1 MVRAA
6 ASAAWKDEVEVGSK
20 RVAVVINP
28 ISGTGGRKGV
38 ARARAELAGS
48 ALAGRGLEVEV
59 FVTERPGHAREL
71 AAAAIEEG
79 VSTVIGWGG
88 DGTVNEV
95 GSAAAFRNVT
105 FGIIPSGSGNG
116 LARELRI
123 PFDPVRAIDVAL
135 GGRECVI
142 DAGELDG
149 RLFFNIAGIGLDARV
164 AHRFAARAPARR
176 GFSRYLAVTA
186 RELLVYRPDRHT
198 VYADGA
204 TLRTRALLIA
214 IANARQ
220 YGNGAII
227 APEARLTDG
236 RLDVVVVAARSTLA
250 ALVQVPRVFTGK
262 MARVPDVAMRAAVD
276 IQVTSEGPVVYHLD
290 GEPYVGGARLTARP
304 RPGALR
310 VAVPPGTQI

>member
-1 MVRAA
+1 MA
-6 ASAAWKDEVEVGSK
+6 SK
-20 RVAVVINP
+20 RVAVIVNP
-28 ISGTGGRKGV
+28 ISGGGGKGV
-38 ARARAELAGS
+38 ARARAELAAS
-48 ALAGRGLEVEV
+48 AVAGRGLEVEV

-71 AAAAIEEG
+71 AAAAIDEG
-79 VSTVIGWGG
+79 VSTVIAWGG

-95 GSAAAFRNVT
+95 GSVAAFRNVT

-135 GGRECVI
+135 GGRECWI

-164 AHRFAARAPARR
+164 AHRFAAKTRPRR
-176 GFSRYLAVTA
+176 GFGGYVTTTT
-186 RELLVYRPDRHT
+186 RELFRFRPDRHT
-198 VYADGA
+198 VFADGA

-236 RLDVVVVAARSTLA
+236 LLDVVVVAARSPLA
-250 ALVQVPRVFTGK
+250 ALVQVPRLFMGQI
-262 MARVPDVAMRAAVD
+262 ARVPDVAMRAAAD
-276 IQVTSEGPVVYHLD
+276 IQVTSAGPVVYHLD
-290 GEPYVGGARLTARP
+290 GEPYVGGVRLAARP

-310 VAVPPGTQI
+310 VAVPAASAEWLRRAPP

>member
-1 MVRAA
+1 MA
-6 ASAAWKDEVEVGSK
+6 G
-20 RVAVVINP
+20 RVAVIINP

-38 ARARAELAGS
+38 ARARAELAAS
-48 ALAGRGLEVEV
+48 AVASRGLEVEV

-71 AAAAIEEG
+71 AAAALEAG
-79 VSTVIGWGG
+79 VTTLVAWGG

-95 GSAAAFRNVT
+95 GSVAAFRDVT

-135 GGRECVI
+135 GGRECCI

-149 RLFFNIAGIGLDARV
+149 RLFFNVAGIGLDARV
-164 AHRFAARAPARR
+164 AHRFAERVRVRR
-176 GFSRYLAVTA
+176 GFARYLAVTA
-186 RELLVYRPDRHT
+186 RELFRYRPDRHT
-198 VYADGA
+198 VFADGA

-236 RLDVVVVAARSTLA
+236 RLDVVVVAARSPLA
-250 ALVQVPRVFTGK
+250 VLVQAPRMFTGQI
-262 MARVPDVAMRAAVD
+262 ARVPDVAMRAASD
-276 IQVTSEGPVVYHLD
+276 IEVTSAGPVIYHLD
-290 GEPYVGGARLTARP
+290 GEPYVGGVRLTARP
-304 RPGALR
+304 RPAALR
-310 VAVPPGTQI
+310 VAIPPDAHPDLLAATREP